1 MRYIVFVLVALG
13 LVACG
18 TARAPAPPT
27 ATATNTATATATEPP
42 LPTYTA
48 TARPTPWPSPTP
60 NPYLLTTPD
69 AIRMAESLRQEARE
83 QNYRGTCITLWQIE
97 DLHDSAELDVV
108 CTQMRL
114 GNWGSAEILLGLML
128 D

>member
-27 ATATNTATATATEPP
+27 PTATATNTATATEPP

-48 TARPTPWPSPTP
+48 TARPSPTP
-60 NPYLLTTPD
+60 SPYLLTTPD
-69 AIRMAESLRQEARE
+69 AIRMAEALRQEARE
-83 QNYRGTCITLWQIE
+83 QTYRGTCITLWQIE